1 MKTQQKVY
9 CSFFLS
15 FLTTQSHYKQ
25 YPCVNYVST
34 SYLLIPVL
42 KNELLCSYFIGED
55 IERKGNCQFT
65 AVLYSNITDYFLVSF
80 GGSVLGT
87 RMVTRTCVMLSVS
100 WIVGLVI
107 LWGGCFGGV
116 NASADET
123 LTRADKERLFY
134 LSTIFEKYSN
144 NNEILLQNVE
154 KLLVNLGIPQ
164 SKDVLTL
171 THEVDNAEND
181 THCHDTMAGCPLSD
195 PSLGPTGQKP
205 TKRSVSRTD
214 VHKGHNKVPV
224 FFFFQLFTNIS
235 QFQHKEIHEA
245 LSNLCTNSI
254 ENFER

>member
-87 RMVTRTCVMLSVS
+87 RMVTRTCVMLSLS

-154 KLLVNLGIPQ
+154 KLMVNLGLPQ
-164 SKDVLTL
+164 PEDVLTL

-224 FFFFQLFTNIS
+224 FFFFSIIYKYIS
-235 QFQHKEIHEA
+235 ILAQGDPRNPCESLYKF
-245 LSNLCTNSI
+245 N
-254 ENFER
+254 R